1 LDDHKDCKQF
11 AMKKF
16 KQFFIEKQLFGLIE
30 FFDIDGIGKV
40 PAKLDSGNGAYNVIH
55 GEDIQIQGEK
65 VFFRTVNNKTLLK
78 DKKGEITINVGA
90 GNTEDRPIVEFD
102 FTIGEK
108 VFTGI
113 PFTLSDR
120 ATNLYKI
127 LVGKDFIIDELDGI
141 IDPDRENIAD
151 SNLDCKL

>member
-1 LDDHKDCKQF
+1 
-11 AMKKF
+11 MKKF

-30 FFDIDGIGKV
+30 FFDIDGVGKV
-40 PAKLDSGNGAYNVIH
+40 PAKLDSGNGAYNVLH
-55 GEDIQIQGEK
+55 GEDIQIQGDK

-102 FTIGEK
+102 FTIGEQE
-108 VFTGI
+108 FTGI

-127 LVGKDFIIDELDGI
+127 LVGKDFIVDQLDGI
-141 IDPDRENIAD
+141 IDPDRENIAY
-151 SNLDCKL
+151 SNVECEV